1 MEARASTPTRA
12 ASGSGI
18 AATRSG
24 FVWRPEGADT
34 PFDRRLDIGIAVVLV
49 VAVLLQGVREA
60 FGLPGAI
67 ELLADLAAGV
77 LLLWIGW
84 AVLRSGRAVA
94 VPYLVIA
101 FAVLMVACALSA
113 DELPRMLVSAKNF
126 LFLPLLAMAI
136 AALGPSE
143 DRARIV
149 VWTAIGL
156 VILQFAVT
164 IGQSLAGMNVDLIV
178 GTFGDYAGPSTA
190 FALEVGACL
199 ALGAYARSG
208 RPVWLALAL
217 VLPIAAIWTALR
229 LMLLVIPV
237 AGLAVAVAAWWAE
250 RGGSGAGSQSSS
262 SRTRRPAAI
271 LAVVAVTTGAI
282 FGGYAIWRPSDLG
295 VITDSDSRTIYL
307 DEADVVVEPDTATE
321 PVTAEEVPGR
331 RVQIETAMRL
341 VNNPPL
347 DFLIGRGLGVTT
359 YAENL
364 DIEMPEE
371 KDLVVVGYMDAGT
384 LLVETG
390 WLGVAL
396 VLSSALLI
404 GLGAMSAARREL
416 SASWIRALLIAYP
429 GILVSMAAGAFH
441 GTPFRNLGSAT
452 LFWVL
457 TGLVAASVL
466 QPSRSSAAT
475 PR

>member
-1 MEARASTPTRA
+1 MRPDAAESRADPRLDV
-12 ASGSGI
+12 GI
-18 AATRSG
+18 AA
-24 FVWRPEGADT
+24 
-34 PFDRRLDIGIAVVLV
+34 VLII
-49 VAVLLQGVREA
+49 AVLLQGVREA
-60 FGLPGAI
+60 LNLPGAV
-67 ELLADLAAGV
+67 ELIADLAAGV
-77 LLLWIGW
+77 LLLWIAW
-84 AVLRSGRAVA
+84 EVIRTRRAVV

-101 FAVLMVACALSA
+101 FALLMVAFALNA

-126 LFLPLLAMAI
+126 LFLPLLALAI

-149 VWTAIGL
+149 VLTAIGL
-156 VILQFAVT
+156 VIVQFAVT
-164 IGQSLAGMNVDLIV
+164 VGQSLAGMNVDLIV

-208 RPVWLALAL
+208 KPIWLAVGF

-237 AGLAVAVAAWWAE
+237 AGLAVAIAAFWAE
-250 RGGSGAGSQSSS
+250 RGSSGAGSESSG
-262 SRTRRPAAI
+262 RTRRPAAI
-271 LAVVAVTTGAI
+271 LAVVVVTTGAI

-307 DEADVVVEPDTATE
+307 NEADVVVEPDTAKE

-341 VNNPPL
+341 VNGSPL
-347 DFLIGRGLGVTT
+347 EFLVGTGLGATT

-364 DIEMPEE
+364 DIEMPKE

-396 VLSSALLI
+396 VLLSTLLI
-404 GLGAMSAARREL
+404 GLGAMSAARRAP
-416 SASWIRALLIAYP
+416 SASWIRGMLIAYP
-429 GILVSMAAGAFH
+429 GILVSMAAGTIH
-441 GTPFRNLGSAT
+441 GTPFRNVGSAT

-466 QPSRSSAAT
+466 QPSRSSAAS